1 MDPNI
6 IITPAAG
13 AVIGYFTNY
22 LAIKMLFRPYEA
34 KYIFGMKVPF
44 TPGLIPKEKLRIA
57 KSLGD
62 AISTHLLN
70 KNVVMDALTKDDVL
84 NSINSMADSVIN
96 NIKEKDITLSA
107 FCSET
112 LGMDYVHT
120 TEKLSAFL
128 SKTICSSLSDDELK
142 GRIADEIYIKAGE
155 ILHKPLCELPYNQL
169 ADVIRDVVEFAI
181 RDTAENEKFKADI
194 SNLVWTYLCSKREDE
209 RRICEIMSPS
219 TQRDLKDYVAMKTPA
234 AVNMLLSATED
245 EEVERMLKSKLSNA
259 IFSIGG
265 PMIGMFVNVDNMYV
279 RIIEQLTQYINNPE
293 NMPEIESAVDKIADR
308 IMDSTCGSIIASLT
322 GEVRENMLMKGI
334 SFAFDEAIRS
344 NGFSAITDRINDF
357 FEDNKNRSVMDM
369 LMKADANSDDKI
381 REIIFSL
388 TEKLLGSITEDDVEG
403 ILSSLLEYAGNT
415 NLSSALSSLSSESI
429 AKAKETFIG
438 IYKKC
443 VETAAPKII
452 SAFDI
457 SSVAQAQIESFSM
470 TEIERIIVEIADR
483 ELKSITAVGGVLGF
497 IIGFVPVITSL
508 I

>member
-1 MDPNI
+1 
-6 IITPAAG
+6 
-13 AVIGYFTNY
+13 
-22 LAIKMLFRPYEA
+22 
-34 KYIFGMKVPF
+34 
-44 TPGLIPKEKLRIA
+44 
-57 KSLGD
+57 
-62 AISTHLLN
+62 
-70 KNVVMDALTKDDVL
+70 
-84 NSINSMADSVIN
+84 
-96 NIKEKDITLSA
+96 
-107 FCSET
+107 
-112 LGMDYVHT
+112 
-120 TEKLSAFL
+120 
-128 SKTICSSLSDDELK
+128 
-142 GRIADEIYIKAGE
+142 
-155 ILHKPLCELPYNQL
+155 
-169 ADVIRDVVEFAI
+169 
-181 RDTAENEKFKADI
+181 
-194 SNLVWTYLCSKREDE
+194 
-209 RRICEIMSPS
+209 
-219 TQRDLKDYVAMKTPA
+219 
-234 AVNMLLSATED
+234 
-245 EEVERMLKSKLSNA
+245 
-259 IFSIGG
+259 
-265 PMIGMFVNVDNMYV
+265 
-279 RIIEQLTQYINNPE
+279 
-293 NMPEIESAVDKIADR
+293 
-308 IMDSTCGSIIASLT
+308 MDSTCGSIIASLT